1 MNVYYE
7 RAKNFSIYWI
17 NRANDFHASALV
29 TWEAM
34 HHSSSEFIINKL
46 GKEFNLEIALP
57 PVFSYLCATSLELL
71 LKACLIEL
79 RFKQELIN
87 TLESTNKKTIN
98 EDEVNFELEQDFFTH
113 DLCKL
118 SKDINLALT
127 SKEKTL
133 LKILTN
139 VLYWHGK
146 YPIPK
151 NKKVYSEFSLILDEC
166 MVRSERLEKTGS
178 KLRGKFFDPEI
189 RLNLDNYEKIW
200 VKAEAHFSN
209 ISIKNKK

>member
-1 MNVYYE
+1 MKAYYE
-7 RAKNFSIYWI
+7 RAKNLSVYWT

-34 HHSSSEFIINKL
+34 DRNSSEFIINKL
-46 GKEFNLEIALP
+46 GEGFKLGIALP
-57 PVFSYLCATSLELL
+57 PVFSYLCATSLELI

-87 TLESTNKKTIN
+87 MFKSTNKKTIYQ
-98 EDEVNFELEQDFFTH
+98 DEVNFELEQGFFTH

-127 SKEKTL
+127 NKEQIL
-133 LKILTN
+133 IKILTN

-151 NKKVYSEFSLILDEC
+151 NKKIYSEFSSILDGC
-166 MVRSERLEKTGS
+166 MVGSERLEKTGS
-178 KLRGKFFDPEI
+178 KLRGKTFDPEI
-189 RLNLDNYEKIW
+189 CLNLDNYEKIW
-200 VKAEAHFSN
+200 LKIANHFSH
-209 ISIKNKK
+209 ISIKI